1 MEAAVAFA
9 GEVSAAVP
17 QEERA
22 DTWLLERI
30 SQLVDLDDASYA
42 QLDGSSRFL
51 HHVNHPGPR
60 WAPTE
65 SELQLARTQD
75 PFCMYSATTGDQ
87 FFTARRLT
95 DVVDVREF
103 RRTEYF
109 ETSCDKDDRV
119 LTMRLPGEPGTHWT
133 LYLIRRGPNYTSRDV
148 LLLDTL
154 RPFLIAYESRRGLA
168 AKLAALQAMRP
179 GSYAGDLLSARE
191 NEVMDLVARGA
202 SNAQIAQ
209 KLWISPGTAR
219 KHLENIYLKL
229 DVGSRTAALA
239 RTGRAA
245 PVPEAGEARGS

>member
-1 MEAAVAFA
+1 MESALAFA
-9 GEVSAAVP
+9 GEVSAAAP

-22 DTWLLERI
+22 DMWLLERI
-30 SQLVDLDDASYA
+30 SRVVGLEDASYA

-65 SELQLARTQD
+65 AELQLASTQD
-75 PFCMYSATTGDQ
+75 QFCIYAATTGDQ
-87 FFTARRLT
+87 FFTARRLS
-95 DVVDVREF
+95 DVVDLRGF
-103 RRTEYF
+103 RQTECF
-109 ETSCDKDDRV
+109 ETLSDKDDRV

-133 LYLIRRGPNYTSRDV
+133 LYLIRRGPNYTRRDV

-154 RPFLIAYESRRGLA
+154 RPFLIAYESRRSLA
-168 AKLAALQAMRP
+168 AKFAALQAMHP
-179 GSYAGDLLSARE
+179 VHFAEDILSVRE
-191 NEVMDLVARGA
+191 NEVMDLVAKGA
-202 SNAQIAQ
+202 SNAEIAE

-245 PVPEAGEARGS
+245 PVPEAGEARDS